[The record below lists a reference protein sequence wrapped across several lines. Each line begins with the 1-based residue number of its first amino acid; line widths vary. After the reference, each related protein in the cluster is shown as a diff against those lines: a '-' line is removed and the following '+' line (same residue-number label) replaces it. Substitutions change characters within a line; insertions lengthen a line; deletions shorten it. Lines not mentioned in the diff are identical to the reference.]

1 MNPGFVRAGADDIIP
16 FVVIVIFII
25 VRLAGFIQKSKEGKK
40 PQGPQPARPPRPEQ
54 HAPSTLE
61 DFFKQLA
68 GEPVQPP
75 EPAPSTLKRPDYIK
89 EMEEFNLLQAEEI
102 EEEVIVESIPAPEIE
117 PPVQPTA
124 SNDWE
129 KVSKDRQ
136 RESRSASTWSR
147 EKTETKK
154 IQSLESIKQT
164 HALLSGAHGLKM
176 PGGNPF
182 RIASKTGKPLI
193 DLKDQT
199 ILKRAMLS
207 HIVFSPPRAYDLSF
221 DNTIAK
227 QV

>member
-1 MNPGFVRAGADDIIP
+1 MNPGFVRAGVDDIIP

-25 VRLAGFIQKSKEGKK
+25 VRLAGFIQKSKEGRK
-40 PQGPQPARPPRPEQ
+40 PQGPQPAHPPRPERRP
-54 HAPSTLE
+54 PSTLE

-75 EPAPSTLKRPDYIK
+75 EPAPSTLKRPDYLK
-89 EMEEFNLLQAEEI
+89 EMEEFNLLQAEEL
-102 EEEVIVESIPAPEIE
+102 EEEIIVESIPAPEIE
-117 PPVQPTA
+117 LPVPPKV

-129 KVSKDRQ
+129 EVSKDRQ

-147 EKTETKK
+147 EKIEPAK
-154 IQSLESIKQT
+154 IQSLESVKPT

-176 PGGNPF
+176 PGGNPL
-182 RIASKTGKPLI
+182 RIASKSGASWFSLEDRAT
-193 DLKDQT
+193 LKN
-199 ILKRAMLS
+199 AMVS